1 MALINGEG
9 TVYNIHLFGNQS
21 LSKTWD
27 MKLPSSTKHF
37 LFTNERKIYAIY
49 GDGKKNM
56 TYIKSN
62 EFHRKIPKS
71 NVPYKCGDYTIHT
84 RIGDFVWLV
93 GGSLRKVQAMWGTI
107 GEYVF
112 SAVLGIVRIANHTID
127 GVNSP
132 I

>member
-1 MALINGEG
+1 MALINGDG
-9 TVYNIHLFGNQS
+9 TVYNIHFFGNQS

-93 GGSLRKVQAMWGTI
+93 GGSLDKLQAMWGTT

-112 SAVLGIVRIANHTID
+112 IAVLGIVRIANHTID

>member
-1 MALINGEG
+1 MALINGDG

-71 NVPYKCGDYTIHT
+71 KVPYKCGDYTIHT

-93 GGSLRKVQAMWGTI
+93 GGNLEKFLDMYGFN
-107 GEYVF
+107 GHLCKYVF
-112 SAVLGIVRIANHTID
+112 S
-127 GVNSP
+127 
-132 I
+132 

>member
-1 MALINGEG
+1 MALINGDG

-37 LFTNERKIYAIY
+37 LFANERKIYAIY

-93 GGSLRKVQAMWGTI
+93 GGSLDKLQAMWGTT

-112 SAVLGIVRIANHTID
+112 SAVLGIVRIANHTVD
-127 GVNSP
+127 GVNSQ

>member
-1 MALINGEG
+1 
-9 TVYNIHLFGNQS
+9 
-21 LSKTWD
+21 

-93 GGSLRKVQAMWGTI
+93 GGSLDKLQAMWGTT

>member
-112 SAVLGIVRIANHTID
+112 SAVLGIVQIANHTID

>member
-1 MALINGEG
+1 MALINGDG

-93 GGSLRKVQAMWGTI
+93 GGSLDKLQAMWGTT

-112 SAVLGIVRIANHTID
+112 SAVLGIVRIANHTVD
-127 GVNSP
+127 GVNSQ

>member
-1 MALINGEG
+1 MILDKIHVALINDDG
-9 TVYNIHLFGNQS
+9 TVYNMHFFGNQS

-56 TYIKSN
+56 TYIKSKK
-62 EFHRKIPKS
+62 FHRTIPKS

-84 RIGDFVWLV
+84 RIGDFIWLV
-93 GGSLRKVQAMWGTI
+93 GGNLDRVLDNWMAGK
-107 GEYVF
+107 YVF
-112 SAVLGIVRIANHTID
+112 S
-127 GVNSP
+127 
-132 I
+132 

>member
-1 MALINGEG
+1 MALINGDG
-9 TVYNIHLFGNQS
+9 TVYNIHFFGNQS

-62 EFHRKIPKS
+62 EFHRTIPKS
-71 NVPYKCGDYTIHT
+71 KVPYKCGDYTIHT

-93 GGSLRKVQAMWGTI
+93 GGSLKGFLGFYGTE
-107 GEYVF
+107 GTPGKYVL
-112 SAVLGIVRIANHTID
+112 SYTQSVLIRNTAKSH
-127 GVNSP
+127 
-132 I
+132 

>member
-1 MALINGEG
+1 MALINGDG
-9 TVYNIHLFGNQS
+9 TVYNIHFFGNQS

-93 GGSLRKVQAMWGTI
+93 GGSLDKLQAMWGTT